1 MEVVYIILFFFFF
14 LLASH
19 DKFLSLPLLTPLQ
32 KNPKAA
38 TTLWDLH
45 NQDKLLE
52 GVIRLIREHKIFE
65 QCSFVR
71 REQISCFLE
80 VFIASN

>member
-1 MEVVYIILFFFFF
+1 MEDVYIIFF
-14 LLASH
+14 LLAPH

-32 KNPKAA
+32 KIPKTA
-38 TTLWDLH
+38 TALWNLY

-71 REQISCFLE
+71 RDQIRCFLE

>member
-1 MEVVYIILFFFFF
+1 MEVVYIILFF

-38 TTLWDLH
+38 TTLWDLYK
-45 NQDKLLE
+45 QDKLLE
-52 GVIRLIREHKIFE
+52 GVIRLTREHKIFE